1 MRRDQGSSLLW
12 LGVAVLI
19 CIGSLQ
25 LSLGTFNNPGP
36 GFFPFGAGLILGIL
50 AAVVFVQPRRA
61 ASSSKGNRESVLVS
75 PGAGKKIVLTTVA
88 LLAYVV
94 GMEYLGF
101 LISTFIFLAFVL
113 RTIEPQRWGV
123 VILESLLA
131 SGICYFVFQI
141 WLQVELPRGI
151 FQI

>member
-50 AAVVFVQPRRA
+50 AAVVFVQARRA

>member
-1 MRRDQGSSLLW
+1 MRRDEGSSLLW
-12 LGVAVLI
+12 LGIAVLI
-19 CIGSLQ
+19 CIGSLR
-25 LSLGTFNNPGP
+25 LSLGSFNNPGP

-50 AAVVFVQPRRA
+50 AAVVFVQARRA
-61 ASSSKGNRESVLVS
+61 ASSTGENKKSILIS
-75 PGAGKKIVLTTVA
+75 PGGVKKIALTTLA

-101 LISTFIFLAFVL
+101 LISTFFFLAFLL
-113 RTIEPQRWGV
+113 RIIEPQRWGV

-141 WLQVELPRGI
+141 WLRVELPRGI

>member
-1 MRRDQGSSLLW
+1 MRRDEGSSLLW

-25 LSLGTFNNPGP
+25 LSLGSVNNPGP

-50 AAVVFVQPRRA
+50 SAVVFIQTRRA
-61 ASSSKGNRESVLVS
+61 ASPVKEGQSSVS
-75 PGAGKKIVLTTVA
+75 TSPASARKIFLATVA
-88 LLAYVV
+88 LLAYAV

-101 LISTFIFLAFVL
+101 LISTFVFLAFLL
-113 RTIEPQRWGV
+113 RMIEPQRWSV
-123 VILESLLA
+123 VLLESFLA
-131 SGICYFVFQI
+131 SGICYFIFQV
-141 WLQVELPRGI
+141 WLRVELPRGI